1 MATINV
7 VQGGFE
13 IAVNRFHPALAE
25 ACREMKRSPKAV
37 LEAAVLEVNNFLADN
52 DGVKGV
58 CRETGGKGSVT
69 WASTSKATTC
79 TVKGSSGKTFKMPA
93 TAAATLLALNERLD
107 AVAEMLCAVEE
118 VKLPSGI
125 RDWIR
130 NEIPAETEATPTPAA
145 TPAAAT
151 QS

>member
-13 IAVNRFHPALAE
+13 IAVVRFHPALAE
-25 ACREMKRSPKAV
+25 ACRDMKRSPKLV

-58 CRETGGKGSVT
+58 CKETGGSGSVS
-69 WASTSKATTC
+69 WKSTTKATTC
-79 TVKGSSGKTFKMPA
+79 TVKGSSGKSFKMPA

-107 AVAEMLCAVEE
+107 AVAEMLCAVDE
-118 VKLPSGI
+118 VKLPAGI
-125 RDWIR
+125 REWIR
-130 NEIPAETEATPTPAA
+130 DTIPADAEKP
-145 TPAAAT
+145 AT
-151 QS
+151 QPAPAN